1 MKEIMKEIKGKKV
14 DITEWD
20 VNEFHTGFKA
30 ELENNGD
37 SNLEHH

>member
-1 MKEIMKEIKGKKV
+1 MKEIKGKKV

-20 VNEFHTGFKA
+20 VNKFHTRFKA

-37 SNLEHH
+37 ANLEHP